1 MQLKSFY
8 CTKYAKGHCYL
19 SIYFMPLAENTEKA
33 YNSYKPQKRFLEIM
47 VSNWIKNGWN
57 PTDNVVWCGCKPVAH
72 ICWSLSCLGQIQGSG
87 LTSCLALINFGTI
100 GHPVPCS
107 MPCSCRMRDSP
118 PSFISTGLTLIGPS
132 RPHPPISGP
141 SALGPQGTGIAPR
154 SSFTPLS
161 DSSQGV
167 RTCAA
172 V

>member
-1 MQLKSFY
+1 
-8 CTKYAKGHCYL
+8 
-19 SIYFMPLAENTEKA
+19 
-33 YNSYKPQKRFLEIM
+33 M
-47 VSNWIKNGWN
+47 VSI
-57 PTDNVVWCGCKPVAH
+57 KPVSYT
-72 ICWSLSCLGQIQGSG
+72 CQSLTCLGSG
-87 LTSCLALINFGTI
+87 LLNLLALINFGTI

-154 SSFTPLS
+154 SSFTPLL

-167 RTCAA
+167 GWQLVHVLWYKKRTLRPLDASNMTKA
-172 V
+172 WHLEWNGM